1 MYFKK
6 GLSNMNSRKT
16 RLLCGI
22 LTLAMILTIMMI
34 PSNIEIVKAETKGS
48 YFGYDTYVDFLESTG
63 LNTGASKK
71 LVSDVSQI
79 VSGTTENGGF
89 AYFTYAELATNMGFV
104 IPTDCNEILMDEG
117 GMAYVGYKAD
127 GSKVVIVKTD
137 GYNFF
142 GYDVEGY
149 DRNGYDV
156 NGYDKNGYNKS
167 GYDKEGY
174 DKNGYGKNFTIKSV
188 CFKNAVE
195 KDKYKIIIRDEG
207 QFDIEYLIDETGKKI
222 DYYTACKK
230 YNLNVSKKKI
240 SVKNGFGT
248 YKVTISYKAFGKT
261 KKWSHEVIVIPTSSA
276 TKGYYC
282 VNPNSKG
289 NTRNINILSGKS
301 ILGSKKKVDGTQ
313 YVVANDKNFKDV
325 IAKETLTKEV
335 GGWLRGKTIT
345 VWEKPVYMKERT
357 FVKIGNK
364 KYYSQWRVFKIQPFA
379 KENNRL
385 IQLK

>member
-1 MYFKK
+1 MKK
-6 GLSNMNSRKT
+6 IVK
-16 RLLCGI
+16 RLLCAMLALVIVLRGI
-22 LTLAMILTIMMI
+22 ML
-34 PSNIEIVKAETKGS
+34 PENPETVEAATKSS
-48 YFGYDTYVDFLESTG
+48 YFGYDTYVEFFEATG

-71 LVSDVSQI
+71 AVSDVSQRI
-79 VSGTTENGGF
+79 SGTTDDGGF
-89 AYFTYAELATNMGFV
+89 TYYTYSELAASMGFV
-104 IPTDCNEILMDEG
+104 IPKDCSKILVDEG
-117 GMAYVGYKAD
+117 GTTYVGYKSD

-142 GYDVEGY
+142 GYDVNGYDRYGYDVNGY
-149 DRNGYDV
+149 DRNGYDKD
-156 NGYDKNGYNKS
+156 GYDK
-167 GYDKEGY
+167 DGY

-195 KDKYKIIIRDEG
+195 KDKYKIIIHDEG

-230 YNLNVSKKKI
+230 YKLNVSKKKI

-261 KKWSHEVIVIPTSSA
+261 KQWSHEVIVIPTSSA

-282 VNPNSKG
+282 VNPNGKG

-325 IAKETLTKEV
+325 IEKETLTKEV
-335 GGWLRGKTIT
+335 GGWLRGKMIT
-345 VWEKPVYMKERT
+345 VGKKPVYMKERT

-379 KENNRL
+379 NENNRL